1 MDKAM
6 RVRREE
12 AMTEAPGTHL
22 KCVGHAGP
30 AGDLARNADGG
41 RGGALAVNRRSCG
54 GGDIRTREPLR
65 QSPRLRAGAL
75 IPERTIS
82 YNVIG
87 METTMNMDT
96 AILIANLFMEN
107 LPGVLCLIFF
117 IYVGMRT
124 GIIPSSKDIDEINRN
139 MTESA
144 AKINGRIN
152 KINETLGR
160 QTTAVNILMT
170 KEKLGSVVS
179 ESPLR
184 LSEKGEKISR
194 SVNAVE
200 IINSRLNEL
209 RPEFEAL
216 SNNYDIQEKAMELGE
231 SIYDD
236 LPEDVKNTVKNEIY
250 QSGMQLFQVYPIFSL
265 ILRDAILKEREPGN
279 GGTVK
284 IPATQPSP

>member
-1 MDKAM
+1 
-6 RVRREE
+6 
-12 AMTEAPGTHL
+12 
-22 KCVGHAGP
+22 
-30 AGDLARNADGG
+30 
-41 RGGALAVNRRSCG
+41 
-54 GGDIRTREPLR
+54 
-65 QSPRLRAGAL
+65 
-75 IPERTIS
+75 
-82 YNVIG
+82 
-87 METTMNMDT
+87 MNMDT
-96 AILIANLFMEN
+96 AILIVNLFMEN
-107 LPGVLCLIFF
+107 LPGALWLIFF

-124 GIIPSSKDIDEINRN
+124 GIIPSSKDIDEINKNISKNIDDINRNMTESATKINERISKNIDDINRN

-144 AKINGRIN
+144 AEINGRIN
-152 KINETLGR
+152 KINETLAK

-170 KEKLGSVVS
+170 KEKLGSMVS

-194 SVNAVE
+194 SVDAVE
-200 IINSRLNEL
+200 IINSRLDEL

-279 GGTVK
+279 GGTGE
-284 IPATQPSP
+284 IPAAQPSP

>member
-1 MDKAM
+1 
-6 RVRREE
+6 
-12 AMTEAPGTHL
+12 
-22 KCVGHAGP
+22 
-30 AGDLARNADGG
+30 
-41 RGGALAVNRRSCG
+41 
-54 GGDIRTREPLR
+54 
-65 QSPRLRAGAL
+65 
-75 IPERTIS
+75 
-82 YNVIG
+82 
-87 METTMNMDT
+87 MNMDT
-96 AILIANLFMEN
+96 AILIVNLFMEN
-107 LPGVLCLIFF
+107 LPGALWLVFF

-139 MTESA
+139 ISKNVDEINRNM
-144 AKINGRIN
+144 AKNVAEINGKIN
-152 KINETLGR
+152 KINETLAR

-170 KEKLGSVVS
+170 KEKLGSMVS

-200 IINSRLNEL
+200 VINSRLDEL

-265 ILRDAILKEREPGN
+265 ILRDAILKEREQGN

-284 IPATQPSP
+284 IPAAQPSP

>member
-1 MDKAM
+1 
-6 RVRREE
+6 
-12 AMTEAPGTHL
+12 
-22 KCVGHAGP
+22 
-30 AGDLARNADGG
+30 
-41 RGGALAVNRRSCG
+41 
-54 GGDIRTREPLR
+54 
-65 QSPRLRAGAL
+65 
-75 IPERTIS
+75 
-82 YNVIG
+82 
-87 METTMNMDT
+87 MNMDT
-96 AILIANLFMEN
+96 ATLIANLFMEN

-124 GIIPSSKDIDEINRN
+124 GIIPSSKNIDEIN
-139 MTESA
+139 
-144 AKINGRIN
+144 GRIS
-152 KINETLGR
+152 KTNETLAR

-170 KEKLGSVVS
+170 KEKLGSMVS

-200 IINSRLNEL
+200 IVNSRLDEL

>member
-1 MDKAM
+1 M
-6 RVRREE
+6 
-12 AMTEAPGTHL
+12 
-22 KCVGHAGP
+22 
-30 AGDLARNADGG
+30 
-41 RGGALAVNRRSCG
+41 
-54 GGDIRTREPLR
+54 
-65 QSPRLRAGAL
+65 RAGA
-75 IPERTIS
+75 
-82 YNVIG
+82 
-87 METTMNMDT
+87 
-96 AILIANLFMEN
+96 
-107 LPGVLCLIFF
+107 LCLIFF

-124 GIIPSSKDIDEINRN
+124 GIIPSSQNIDEIN
-139 MTESA
+139 
-144 AKINGRIN
+144 GRIS
-152 KINETLGR
+152 KTNETLAR

-170 KEKLGSVVS
+170 KEKLGSMVS

-200 IINSRLNEL
+200 IVNSKLDEL

-265 ILRDAILKEREPGN
+265 ILRDAILKERETGN

-284 IPATQPSP
+284 IPAAQPSP

>member
-1 MDKAM
+1 
-6 RVRREE
+6 
-12 AMTEAPGTHL
+12 
-22 KCVGHAGP
+22 
-30 AGDLARNADGG
+30 
-41 RGGALAVNRRSCG
+41 
-54 GGDIRTREPLR
+54 
-65 QSPRLRAGAL
+65 
-75 IPERTIS
+75 
-82 YNVIG
+82 
-87 METTMNMDT
+87 MNMDT
-96 AILIANLFMEN
+96 AILIVNLFMEN

-124 GIIPSSKDIDEINRN
+124 GIIPSSKNIDEINRN

-144 AKINGRIN
+144 ARINGRIS
-152 KINETLGR
+152 KTNETLAR

-170 KEKLGSVVS
+170 KEKLGSMVS

-200 IINSRLNEL
+200 IVNSRLDEL

-284 IPATQPSP
+284 IPAAQPSP